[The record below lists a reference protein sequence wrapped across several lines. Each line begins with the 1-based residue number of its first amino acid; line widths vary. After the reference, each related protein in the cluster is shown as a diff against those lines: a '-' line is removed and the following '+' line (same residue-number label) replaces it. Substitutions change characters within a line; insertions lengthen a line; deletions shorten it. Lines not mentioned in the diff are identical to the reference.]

1 MLIQY
6 FMFLEH
12 IKHQHFVPFY
22 NKNNL
27 CICIFIFVYNHLH
40 IVLSCIIGEPKSN
53 HPDENRSR
61 NARQR
66 FLCFPLKTNKS
77 NTLQQIG

>member
-1 MLIQY
+1 
-6 FMFLEH
+6 MFLEH
-12 IKHQHFVPFY
+12 IKHQHFV
-22 NKNNL
+22 NKDKDADTQVV
-27 CICIFIFVYNHLH
+27 FIVKRYNHLH
-40 IVLSCIIGEPKSN
+40 IVLSCIIGAPKSN